1 MASYTVDIPGQGS
14 YTVDSPNDLTDAEAI
29 AAVVG
34 QINSGQ
40 LQEPSVTAP
49 PEQAGTYEKA
59 WGSYD
64 PTANFAQNYAGI
76 TGRRVGTQLD
86 ALLGIPQQA
95 LNVVTGGDRGRLSAV
110 LKLLQGLTSPFSAV
124 TAPVE
129 AAAEL
134 PVTTL
139 TGSPEAGRLAGDVT
153 GLAATFGL
161 GLASKAGLLGETA
174 ENTAKFLGVGRAKTF
189 DEWIRHDPQA
199 QFIATRGREV
209 PEDIASS
216 VLEAQARTDRPLEDL
231 AAQAR
236 ALQETRTQLR
246 STADLALDVGR
257 PKLAASELEK
267 LTQQNDE
274 WINHALANNTISEM
288 PAEPIVEKGKVVF
301 APNSSTDM
309 NILQWWRTPGGVAS
323 TISPEARAVAF
334 ETNLTNMNILK
345 SVEARVNRSAPFFQG
360 LTDEEVRKAY
370 IVRSLKKT
378 RDEIEAMP
386 ETLLNTPTKKL
397 VYALEDIFKIDKEV
411 YVPRRREQLRSRVEA
426 QVEEQFGIINDAV
439 KEMEVNRRLQK
450 LVPDADKLSPEDY
463 ILEIL
468 SGQFKIIDK
477 RTNDIIDMAISR
489 GDWKTKVEDLVKAG
503 MNVNDIDVKNK
514 GAFFDSDLLRGFQ
527 GRVSRTYQHMGNAL
541 DPSRE
546 EIEAAARGEFYFQ
559 KAGKLFELFGAMKE
573 KAGNPSGFSKDAQ
586 TVLETYY
593 RSFERML
600 QISQLRERVAGDLK
614 TVSARYP
621 TMAQELK
628 DNINLMYG
636 HRFYLS
642 PLVDNL
648 VAATPLVRDII
659 APHILERALGGAKN
673 LLVQAMLRLS
683 PRFHAVNS
691 TQLFSTLWPILRNNS
706 DLTEAV
712 KLRYSDAGKAIIK
725 RHLPET
731 SSVQVA
737 SRSLGFGKYST
748 ETVNQ
753 ETAFLAMYNVAR
765 KFGFSDGQAADYAK
779 LRGNLY
785 SQFMGL
791 TTDQPI
797 AFRKLDPTGTFLM
810 FQRFPV
816 KQAEMMLDLIKDK
829 NFPGAAKWLGVNL
842 VLGGFKAATLGQAG
856 WLTYDLYR
864 KIEKEYGKPVADVFH
879 AGLPALAGADVS
891 SSVQFYNPPFGQ
903 TFSEKLVNMGAGPL
917 FGLVGSTIR
926 SALNNSAPDP
936 STASRV
942 YNTLAARIPGFQF
955 LKGLVKI
962 YEHDYDFYTPDGRL
976 NYKGDLRDL
985 LMSMGGFKSTRGVM
999 GVMDHNNPF
1008 QMRPGLRE
1016 TFIDAMME
1024 MRMKRDDVIDFAAN
1038 RYGMAQVTGVDLGK
1052 DEMAM
1057 VQKEVEAW
1065 NNLWPEMHIQQE
1077 DIMRRA
1083 KSRMQSVTSS
1093 MAERATRNVPKAVK
1107 NSPMFQPSAIPQP
1120 PGFTPPSTGGGPPQ

>member
-1 MASYTVDIPGQGS
+1 MPSYTVNIPGQGEF
-14 YTVDSPNDLTDAEAI
+14 TVDSPNDLTDAEALS
-29 AAVVG
+29 AVVG
-34 QINSGQ
+34 QIQGGQ
-40 LQEPSVTAP
+40 LQAP
-49 PEQAGTYEKA
+49 PATASPPDEAGTYEKA

-64 PTANFAQNYAGI
+64 PTANFAQNYGGI
-76 TGRRVGTQLD
+76 TGRRVGSALD
-86 ALLGIPQQA
+86 AFLGIPEQA
-95 LNVVTGGDRGRLSAV
+95 LGVVTGGDRGRLSAV
-110 LKLLQGLTSPFSAV
+110 LKLLQGVTSPWNAAV
-124 TAPVE
+124 APVE

-134 PVTTL
+134 PVTTF
-139 TGSPEAGRLAGDVT
+139 TGSPEAGRLAGDIT
-153 GLAATFGL
+153 GFGATLGL

-174 ENTAKFLGVGRAKTF
+174 EATAKWMGVGRAKTF

-199 QFIATRGREV
+199 QFIATRGKQV

-236 ALQETRTQLR
+236 ALQEERTRIKT
-246 STADLALDVGR
+246 TADLALEVGR
-257 PKLAASELEK
+257 PKLAASELER

-274 WINHALANNTISEM
+274 WTSHALANNTISEM

-323 TISPEARAVAF
+323 TISPEARAVAY

-345 SVEARVNRSAPFFQG
+345 AVEARVNRIAPFFEG

-370 IVRSLKKT
+370 IVRALKKT
-378 RDEIEAMP
+378 RAEIDEMP
-386 ETLLNTPTKKL
+386 ESLLNTPTKKL
-397 VYALEDIFKIDKEV
+397 VYALEDTFKVDKEI

-426 QVEEQFGIINDAV
+426 QVEEQFGVINDAV
-439 KEMEVNRRLQK
+439 KEAEVNRRLQR

-468 SGQFKIIDK
+468 SGQFKVIDK
-477 RTNDIIDMAISR
+477 RTGDIIDMAISR
-489 GDWKTKVEDLVKAG
+489 GDWKTKVEDLVKGG
-503 MNVNDIDVKNK
+503 MNIKDIDVKNK

-546 EIEAAARGEFYFQ
+546 EIEAAGRGEYYFQ

-573 KAGNPSGFSKDAQ
+573 KAGNPSGFGKDAQ

-614 TVSARYP
+614 IVSARYP

-642 PLVDNL
+642 PLVDN
-648 VAATPLVRDII
+648 VVSATPLVRDII
-659 APHILERALGGAKN
+659 APHILERMLGGAKN
-673 LLVQAMLRLS
+673 LLVQGMLRLS

-691 TQLFSTLWPILRNNS
+691 TQLFSTLYPILQDNAELR
-706 DLTEAV
+706 EAI
-712 KLRYSDAGKAIIK
+712 KLRYSDAGRSILN

-753 ETAFLAMYNVAR
+753 ETAFLAMYNRAR

-879 AGLPALAGADVS
+879 AGLPALAGFDVS

-917 FGLVGSTIR
+917 FGLVGSTMR
-926 SALNNSAPDP
+926 AALNNSAPDP
-936 STASRV
+936 SAASRV
-942 YNTLAARIPGFQF
+942 YNTLASRIPGFQF

-985 LMSMGGFKSTRGVM
+985 LMSMGGFKSSRGEM

-1038 RYGMAQVTGVDLGK
+1038 RYGMAQATGVDLGK
-1052 DEMAM
+1052 DEMEM

-1093 MAERATRNVPKAVK
+1093 MAERATRNMPKAIK
-1107 NSPMFQPSAIPQP
+1107 NAPMFQPTRVPQP
-1120 PGFTPPSTGGGPPQ
+1120 PGFVPPSTGGPPQ